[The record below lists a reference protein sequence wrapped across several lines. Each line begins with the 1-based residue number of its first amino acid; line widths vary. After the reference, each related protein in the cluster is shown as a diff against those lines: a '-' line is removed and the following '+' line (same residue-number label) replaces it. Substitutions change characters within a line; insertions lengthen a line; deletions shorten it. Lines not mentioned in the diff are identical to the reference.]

1 MTETPAP
8 PPSPRTPSLAGR
20 LFWALIA
27 FGAVAILAGAAFI
40 RFGPGLPAPLDPGRG
55 ALTAILPAPP
65 PRTIDLPAPAVPPPP
80 AGDLVRLEARLDD
93 LEAGRTR
100 TVASARSALAAAAL
114 MSAAQTSRP
123 FTAELAAVAAQAPAG
138 IDLSGFAA
146 VAATGVPSRAA
157 LARDFPDFAA
167 LAAAAARRPGE
178 TAGLGDRLL
187 AGLSRVI
194 VVRPVGRLA
203 GDGTDA
209 RLARAE
215 ALPNEGDLEA
225 ALTSLAALPPAAQ
238 DALRPWW
245 DRAQTRARL
254 DRQAAALSEHALR
267 DLARLEETAP

>member
-1 MTETPAP
+1 LSTWSSGAAMWRPWPGTSWRPLPPQRSSMPAPKSPPATSSAAP
-8 PPSPRTPSLAGR
+8 PPQ
-20 LFWALIA
+20 
-27 FGAVAILAGAAFI
+27 
-40 RFGPGLPAPLDPGRG
+40 
-55 ALTAILPAPP
+55 
-65 PRTIDLPAPAVPPPP
+65 

-114 MSAAQTSRP
+114 LSAAQTSRP
-123 FTAELAAVAAQAPAG
+123 FTGELAAVAAQAPAG

-146 VAATGVPSRAA
+146 LAATGAPSRAA

-203 GDGTDA
+203 GDGADA

-215 ALPNEGDLEA
+215 AQLNEGDLEA
-225 ALTSLAALPPAAQ
+225 ALASLAALPPAAQ